1 MYAMR
6 ILVLDDERTVSSAI
20 RLSLQKKGHTVIEAH
35 NPIEALDQIEK
46 DKDKVELL
54 VLDYNL
60 YLLSGFDFLKLFRT
74 TNSNTPVVMITS
86 NKIDSINDNQFLK
99 QNTRKI
105 ISKDKPINEIVND
118 IEIALNK
125 DNLNKKEAS

>member
-1 MYAMR
+1 
-6 ILVLDDERTVSSAI
+6 
-20 RLSLQKKGHTVIEAH
+20 
-35 NPIEALDQIEK
+35 
-46 DKDKVELL
+46 
-54 VLDYNL
+54 
-60 YLLSGFDFLKLFRT
+60 
-74 TNSNTPVVMITS
+74 MITS
-86 NKIDSINDNQFLK
+86 NKIDSINDIQFLQ

>member
-20 RLSLQKKGHTVIEAH
+20 RLSLQKKGHTVIESH
-35 NPIEALDQIEK
+35 NPIEALNQIEK
-46 DKDKVELL
+46 DEVELL

-74 TNSNTPVVMITS
+74 TNTTTPVVMITS
-86 NKIDSINDNQFLK
+86 NKIDSINDIQFL
-99 QNTRKI
+99 QQYTRKI